1 MEMIWIPI
9 IGILSSSAMVV
20 LVVYFVTRSRQRRV
34 ESQVEMQGRM
44 IDRFGT
50 APELISFLQ
59 SPAGRQ
65 FVAGV
70 QTAPAVLTRERI
82 LSGFT
87 RSIVLIALGA
97 AFLFLTYFEHDRDFA
112 IPASILFF
120 LGVGYFIATMVTYK
134 LSGRMHLG
142 EVEQPSLSASND
154 LVRP

>member
-1 MEMIWIPI
+1 MIWIPI
-9 IGILSSSAMVV
+9 IGILASSTMVV
-20 LVVYFVTRSRQRRV
+20 LVVFFVTRSRQRRV

-82 LSGFT
+82 LSGFS

-112 IPASILFF
+112 IPASLLFF
-120 LGVGYFIATMVTYK
+120 LGVGYFIATIVTYK
-134 LSGRMHLG
+134 LSGSMHLG
-142 EVEQPSLSASND
+142 QVEQIGENVVCP
-154 LVRP
+154 